1 MTILSRVE
9 GLVEYWARASF
20 SVLGYVWED
29 TIFLPDH
36 GFLWISGNFREYF
49 FPLYYSLGVCE
60 AHMEW
65 SRDGQIVHGYEVLSH
80 AIMNMMK
87 SKQ

>member
-1 MTILSRVE
+1 MDFGQLSGV
-9 GLVEYWARASF
+9 F
-20 SVLGYVWED
+20 
-29 TIFLPDH
+29 
-36 GFLWISGNFREYF
+36 F